1 MASWWAQACGSE
13 VLGSRGKLKSL
24 MALGLMTRWKAQGI
38 NALRIRKIL
47 LWMGTRLRGNGDRTF
62 LLRLS
67 SSSSGKQV
75 GV

>member
-47 LWMGTRLRGNGDRTF
+47 YGWEHACEEMGIVRFFSACRRPALA
-62 LLRLS
+62 S
-67 SSSSGKQV
+67 K
-75 GV
+75 